1 MKVVTNPAY
10 PFLADFFCHLSDCF
24 ETEGTTI
31 YEERNVLKRF
41 NIEGCELVVK
51 SFKVPFF
58 VNRVIYTLFR
68 KSKARRSYEYAFE
81 ILKRGSNTPEPLG
94 YIEEYKHGLLSH
106 SYSVSAYSG
115 ASDIREY
122 MNGQLKDKTLLIA
135 LGVFIASLHQAGIFH
150 IDLSPGNILYYKE
163 QETFRFTLVD
173 INRMQFKKI
182 TVQDA
187 IRNFS
192 RLAISREA
200 LSCVTR
206 EYARIRGL
214 DEESFVRQTNQYSDR
229 VYKKYASHLACK
241 AWRKEGGN
249 WFTQPYF
256 QYVMANLFSHCP
268 LFTKAVRDRFHKKR
282 IRIYTS
288 CILPFDFRKVFPES
302 SQED

>member
-10 PFLADFFCHLSDCF
+10 PFLADFFCHLSDRF

-31 YEERNVLKRF
+31 YEGRNVLKRF

-122 MNGQLKDKTLLIA
+122 MNGQLKDKT
-135 LGVFIASLHQAGIFH
+135 
-150 IDLSPGNILYYKE
+150 
-163 QETFRFTLVD
+163 
-173 INRMQFKKI
+173 
-182 TVQDA
+182 
-187 IRNFS
+187 
-192 RLAISREA
+192 
-200 LSCVTR
+200 
-206 EYARIRGL
+206 
-214 DEESFVRQTNQYSDR
+214 
-229 VYKKYASHLACK
+229 
-241 AWRKEGGN
+241 
-249 WFTQPYF
+249 
-256 QYVMANLFSHCP
+256 
-268 LFTKAVRDRFHKKR
+268 
-282 IRIYTS
+282 
-288 CILPFDFRKVFPES
+288 
-302 SQED
+302 